1 MGEMI
6 GDRDDDSTSI
16 CCWRE
21 SLQPK
26 EHSTRREFHSSGA
39 RQLAVYLSVFLCVCV
54 LSKCFSGSFHR
65 LYMGDTSLYFF
76 TSGRFFKLLRSQ
88 LYLKKK
94 CL

>member
-39 RQLAVYLSVFLCVCV
+39 RQLAVYLSVFCVCV
-54 LSKCFSGSFHR
+54 FCQNVFPVLFIVFTWEIHRYISLHLVVFLS
-65 LYMGDTSLYFF
+65 Y
-76 TSGRFFKLLRSQ
+76 
-88 LYLKKK
+88 
-94 CL
+94 